1 MPTTVTAHVRYRG
14 LTSRDLALVAVFAA
28 LIAALSVTVAI
39 PIPFSPVPI
48 TLQTLGI
55 MLAPSLLGWKRGSLA
70 VATFLALGLAG
81 LPLFAGGRG
90 GLAVLAGPSAG
101 FIVSWIFAAL
111 VIGLL
116 TDLMVRRGKYSFWQG
131 LVINALGGIVVIYAI
146 GVPWMAVVLGDA
158 VLASL
163 LSMAVFLPGDI
174 VKAVL
179 TAAIASAVFRAYP
192 IPPAGRPVAD
202 ESADAVADGS
212 ADTAEAR
219 ATEADAAADGTDT
232 PREKKA

>member
-39 PIPFSPVPI
+39 PIPFSPVPV

-101 FIVSWIFAAL
+101 FIVSWVFAAL

-116 TDLMVRRGKYSFWQG
+116 TDLMVRRGRYSFWQG
-131 LVINALGGIVVIYAI
+131 LVINALGGIIVIYAI
-146 GVPWMAVVLGDA
+146 GVPWMAVVLGDG
-158 VLASL
+158 VLAAG

-174 VKAVL
+174 VKAVV

-202 ESADAVADGS
+202 ESADADADAANAEAAKSAADDAADGS
-212 ADTAEAR
+212 E
-219 ATEADAAADGTDT
+219 
-232 PREKKA
+232 EKSA

>member
-14 LTSRDLALVAVFAA
+14 LTARDLALVAVFAA

-39 PIPFSPVPI
+39 PVGPVPI

-70 VATFLALGLAG
+70 IAAFLALGLAG

-90 GLAVLAGPSAG
+90 GLSVLAGPSAG
-101 FIVSWIFAAL
+101 FIVSWILAAL

-116 TDLMVRRGKYSFWQG
+116 TDLMVARGRYGFWRG
-131 LVINALGGIVVIYAI
+131 LLINLLGGVVVIYAV
-146 GVPWMAVVLGDA
+146 GVPWMAVVLGDG
-158 VLASL
+158 VLAGA

-174 VKAVL
+174 VKAVV

-192 IPPAGRPVAD
+192 IPPAGRPVID
-202 ESADAVADGS
+202 DRV
-212 ADTAEAR
+212 T
-219 ATEADAAADGTDT
+219 
-232 PREKKA
+232 REND

>member
-39 PIPFSPVPI
+39 PVPGLPVPI

-116 TDLMVRRGKYSFWQG
+116 TDLMVRRGRYRFWQG
-131 LVINALGGIVVIYAI
+131 LLVNVLGGIVVIYAI
-146 GVPWMAVVLGDA
+146 GVPWMAVVLGDG
-158 VLASL
+158 VLAAAM
-163 LSMAVFLPGDI
+163 SMVVFLPGDL

-192 IPPAGRPVAD
+192 LPPAGRPVI
-202 ESADAVADGS
+202 DGGDT
-212 ADTAEAR
+212 ADTGGKSA
-219 ATEADAAADGTDT
+219 
-232 PREKKA
+232 

>member
-14 LTSRDLALVAVFAA
+14 LTARDLALVAVFAA

-39 PIPFSPVPI
+39 PVGPVPI

-70 VATFLALGLAG
+70 ITAFLALGLAG

-90 GLAVLAGPSAG
+90 GLSVLAGPSAG

-111 VIGLL
+111 VIGFL
-116 TDLMVRRGKYSFWQG
+116 TDRMVAHGKYGFLRG
-131 LVINALGGIVVIYAI
+131 LLINLLGGVVVIYAI
-146 GVPWMAVVLGDA
+146 GVPWMAVVLGDG
-158 VLASL
+158 VLAGA

-174 VKAVL
+174 VKAVA
-179 TAAIASAVFRAYP
+179 TAAITSAVFRAYP
-192 IPPAGRPVAD
+192 IPPAGRPVID
-202 ESADAVADGS
+202 ERVSPEND
-212 ADTAEAR
+212 
-219 ATEADAAADGTDT
+219 
-232 PREKKA
+232 

>member
-14 LTSRDLALVAVFAA
+14 LTARDLALVAVFAA

-39 PIPFSPVPI
+39 PIGPVPI

-70 VATFLALGLAG
+70 ITAFLALGLAG

-90 GLAVLAGPSAG
+90 GLSVLAGPSAG

-111 VIGLL
+111 VIGFL
-116 TDLMVRRGKYSFWQG
+116 TDRMVAHGKYGFLRG
-131 LVINALGGIVVIYAI
+131 LLINLLGGVVVIYAI
-146 GVPWMAVVLGDA
+146 GVPWMAVVLGDG
-158 VLASL
+158 VLAGA

-174 VKAVL
+174 VKAVA

-192 IPPAGRPVAD
+192 IPPAGRPVID
-202 ESADAVADGS
+202 ERVSPEND
-212 ADTAEAR
+212 
-219 ATEADAAADGTDT
+219 
-232 PREKKA
+232 